1 MTCPLF
7 CSSEKTQ
14 RQGKTRVD
22 NFIQIATFCHL
33 SLKFVPWFTGMGDSL
48 LFFDDKISLFSLV
61 NHECIDHQVS
71 QSGIE
76 CTTNVLFLAEHLVQ
90 RAGLSL
96 RGGCQGFSPGTM
108 DVGPG
113 YFRGK

>member
-7 CSSEKTQ
+7 CSSAKTQ

-22 NFIQIATFCHL
+22 NFVQIATFCHL
-33 SLKFVPWFTGMGDSL
+33 SLKFVPWFTGIGDSL
-48 LFFDDKISLFSLV
+48 LFFYDKISLFSLV

-76 CTTNVLFLAEHLVQ
+76 CTTNVLFLAEHLVL
-90 RAGLSL
+90 RAVLSP
-96 RGGCQGFSPGTM
+96 RGGGQGFSLGTM

-113 YFRGK
+113 YFQGK